1 MFRSAAAKINSE
13 FKINMCCKSF
23 WKRII
28 SFGLALALGLFAA
41 AVLQKKSSPNVKPV
55 NPVTEGSGR
64 SGADFGPN
72 DPRNFQGGTLKSSD
86 PASTMPVQILSK
98 PRAYYTD
105 AARLN
110 FTEGKV
116 VLRVT
121 FSANG
126 QIGAIS
132 VITGLS
138 DGLTEQAVA
147 AAKGIKFEP
156 ARRDGVPYSVTKPVE
171 YTFTIY

>member
-1 MFRSAAAKINSE
+1 
-13 FKINMCCKSF
+13 MCCKSF

-28 SFGLALALGLFAA
+28 SFALALALGLLVVT
-41 AVLQKKSSPNVKPV
+41 VLQKKISPTVKPV
-55 NPVTEGSGR
+55 NIVNEGSGR
-64 SGADFGPN
+64 SGADFGPD
-72 DPRNFQGGTLKSSD
+72 DPRNFQGGTLKGSN

-98 PRAYYTD
+98 PRAIYTD

-116 VLRVT
+116 LLRVT

-132 VITGLS
+132 VIDGLP
-138 DGLTEQAVA
+138 DGLTEQAIA
-147 AAKGIKFEP
+147 AARGLKFEP

>member
-1 MFRSAAAKINSE
+1 
-13 FKINMCCKSF
+13 
-23 WKRII
+23 
-28 SFGLALALGLFAA
+28 
-41 AVLQKKSSPNVKPV
+41 
-55 NPVTEGSGR
+55 
-64 SGADFGPN
+64 
-72 DPRNFQGGTLKSSD
+72 
-86 PASTMPVQILSK
+86 MPVQVLSK
-98 PRAYYTD
+98 PRAIYTD

-138 DGLTEQAVA
+138 DGLTEQAIA
-147 AAKGIKFEP
+147 AARGIKFEP

>member
-1 MFRSAAAKINSE
+1 
-13 FKINMCCKSF
+13 MCCKSF

-28 SFGLALALGLFAA
+28 SFGLALSLGLLAVT
-41 AVLQKKSSPNVKPV
+41 VLQKNSSPNVKQLSIV
-55 NPVTEGSGR
+55 NETAPKNEGRGR
-64 SGADFGPN
+64 SGADFGPD
-72 DPRNFQGGTLKSSD
+72 DPRNFQGGTLKGSA

-98 PRAYYTD
+98 PRANYTD

-110 FTEGKV
+110 FTQGKV

-138 DGLTEQAVA
+138 DGLTEQAIA
-147 AAKGIKFEP
+147 AARGIKFEP

>member
-1 MFRSAAAKINSE
+1 
-13 FKINMCCKSF
+13 MCCKSF

-28 SFGLALALGLFAA
+28 SFGVALALGLLVVT
-41 AVLQKKSSPNVKPV
+41 VLQKKSSPTVKPV
-55 NPVTEGSGR
+55 NIVNGGDGS
-64 SGADFGPN
+64 SGADFGPD
-72 DPRNFQGGTLKSSD
+72 DPRNFQGGTLKGSS
-86 PASTMPVQILSK
+86 PASTTGVQVLSK
-98 PRAYYTD
+98 PRAIYTD

-132 VITGLS
+132 VINGLP
-138 DGLTEQAVA
+138 DGLTEQAIA
-147 AAKGIKFEP
+147 AAKGLKFEP

-171 YTFTIY
+171 YIFTIY